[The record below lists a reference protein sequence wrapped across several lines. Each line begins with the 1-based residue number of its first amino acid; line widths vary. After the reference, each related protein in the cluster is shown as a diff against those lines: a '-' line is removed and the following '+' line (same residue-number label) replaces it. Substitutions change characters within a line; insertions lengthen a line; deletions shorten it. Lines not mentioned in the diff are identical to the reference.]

1 MQSLDLSDPELKRD
15 FVEEKQRAGRKGI
28 PLSGKYHVVLANY
41 HKEKPCCGTFAVS
54 KDLYEKV
61 SVGSTIEYQTK
72 RGFLGVE
79 WFYTGLSTID

>member
-1 MQSLDLSDPELKRD
+1 M
-15 FVEEKQRAGRKGI
+15 
-28 PLSGKYHVVLANY
+28 VLANY